1 MKDLTKYIET
11 LLDGGKYICEVNY
24 VNNIYEINVVRDY
37 FNSEEMYK
45 VMVYLNHNTVMDI
58 IKTLKVYLPKSLY
71 VIRVKEI
78 NIPISF
84 IPLHCNKVI
93 GSTYS

>member
-11 LLDGGKYICEVNY
+11 LLDGGKYTCEVNY

-37 FNSEEMYK
+37 FNSEKMYK

-58 IKTLKVYLPKSLY
+58 TKTLKIYLPKSLY

-84 IPLHCNKVI
+84 IPLHYAK
-93 GSTYS
+93 

>member
-11 LLDGGKYICEVNY
+11 LLDGGKYTCEVNY
-24 VNNIYEINVVRDY
+24 INNIYEVNIVRDY
-37 FNSEEMYK
+37 RNCEERYK
-45 VMVYLNHNTVMDI
+45 VMVYRNHNLVMDI
-58 IKTLKVYLPKSLY
+58 TKTLKLYLPKSLY

-84 IPLHCNKVI
+84 MPLHYAK
-93 GSTYS
+93 